1 MHSIFIEEIEK
12 GIKAK
17 STKSD
22 GFTGE
27 FNQNFKDQLGQI
39 LYKLSQIDLT
49 FWVSTLSKRREELQF
64 PGAGEPVGHSLLHSC
79 CRIGHWT

>member
-39 LYKLSQIDLT
+39 LYKLSQIIAKERRVFLFQSRRSRHT
-49 FWVSTLSKRREELQF
+49 TPCLSQ
-64 PGAGEPVGHSLLHSC
+64 
-79 CRIGHWT
+79 